1 MGALRPHLST
11 FFGCS
16 FVNSPALKAPFIPSL
31 DVLPPAIATTFGE
44 AAVLALMGQPGF
56 CEAMQAS
63 AAHSVLNYEGNWLR
77 NRLLSDRGRYLT
89 SILILDLH
97 FNEARSGGITGARLR
112 REVTAYDVCS
122 RGRATAF
129 LEALQF
135 GGYLEVRP
143 TANRRER
150 RLIPTAQFTDTHIN
164 RWNGIFAAIAHME
177 PERATRA
184 TSLPPTALFG
194 PCTAYFANC
203 IRRGVRASDLAPV
216 LFDYA
221 ERDAGLVT
229 LFALLSHPDESEPIS
244 ISQLARRFSV
254 SRAHA
259 MGLIRRAQADGF
271 AVTVPGGY
279 RAGPALQT
287 TLARFFAVVFLIFIR
302 ALDACE
308 SSLAGRRA

>member
-1 MGALRPHLST
+1 M
-11 FFGCS
+11 
-16 FVNSPALKAPFIPSL
+16 NSPALKAPFIPSL
-31 DVLPPAIATTFGE
+31 DIVPPAIAATFGE
-44 AAVLALMGQPGF
+44 AALLAVMAQPGF
-56 CEAMQAS
+56 CEAVQAS

-89 SILILDLH
+89 AVLILDLH

-150 RLIPTAQFTDTHIN
+150 RLTPTAEFTQSHIN
-164 RWNGIFAAIAHME
+164 RWNGMFAAIAHME
-177 PERATRA
+177 PERAARA
-184 TSLPPTALFG
+184 MSLPPTALFG
-194 PCTAYFANC
+194 PATAYFANT
-203 IRRGVRASDLAPV
+203 IRRGVRAFDLAPV

-229 LFALLSHPDESEPIS
+229 LLALLSHPDDSEPVS

-259 MGLIRRAQADGF
+259 MGLIRRAQSDGF
-271 AVTVPGGY
+271 AVPVQGGY
-279 RAGPALQT
+279 RAGPDLQMS
-287 TLARFFAVVFLIFIR
+287 LARFFAVVFLIFIR